1 MDLKVK
7 IIEDP
12 NQIIGMAKIQAVKIV
27 KNQCCLSLKD
37 AKEVVEGKEFF
48 IYEGDYP
55 ELKTA
60 LKACGYILDVVND
73 SVKTPIKSVKPV
85 KQDYN
90 PSNTINKT
98 TVNLIKDGQVGVV
111 SNRQIEEET
120 YLLLYN
126 NVDMISTMLKE
137 RFPSISVFV
146 GDRMDSNNNPT
157 HCCCIA
163 LNVEGKYNTVEDINR
178 LAKFASLV
186 QDRVQSIVQIILEIS
201 NLCEDFERAF
211 PKQ

>member
-12 NQIIGMAKIQAVKIV
+12 IWTDDYRLKLQAVKTA
-27 KNQCCLSLKD
+27 KTQLGLTLKE

-48 IYEGDYP
+48 IYEGEYKK
-55 ELKTA
+55 LKTA
-60 LKACGYILDVVND
+60 LKACGYILDTVVND
-73 SVKTPIKSVKPV
+73 SVAPV
-85 KQDYN
+85 KIIDGNRLN
-90 PSNTINKT
+90 PINKT

-111 SNRQIEEET
+111 SNRQIEEEI
-120 YLLLYN
+120 YSFLYN

-137 RFPSISVFV
+137 RFPSINVFV

-163 LNVEGKYNTVEDINR
+163 LNVEGKYNTVEDINK
-178 LAKFASLV
+178 LAKFANLL
-186 QDRVQSIVQIILEIS
+186 QDKVQSIVQIILKID
-201 NLCEDFERAF
+201 NLYKDFEGTF

>member
-7 IIEDP
+7 IVEDP
-12 NQIIGMAKIQAVKIV
+12 NRTCGTAKLQAVKIA
-27 KNQCCLSLKD
+27 KEQLGLSLKE
-37 AKEVVEGKEFF
+37 AKDIVEGQAFF
-48 IYEGDYP
+48 IHEG
-55 ELKTA
+55 ELSHLCK
-60 LKACGYILDVVND
+60 LLRACGYILDIRD
-73 SVKTPIKSVKPV
+73 RDLKRASVKEQV
-85 KQDYN
+85 KQDHD
-90 PSNTINKT
+90 PSNSINKT

-111 SNRQIEEET
+111 SNHQIEEET
-120 YLLLYN
+120 YSLLYN

-163 LNVEGKYNTVEDINR
+163 LNVEGKYNTVEDINE
-178 LAKFASLV
+178 LAKFANLIQAS
-186 QDRVQSIVQIILEIS
+186 VQSIVQIILKIS
-201 NLCEDFERAF
+201 NLYKDFERTF